1 MEAFAATG
9 MDSLR
14 HYSPEEAAEFLPVS
28 AATLRK
34 WIYARKV
41 PHHKLGGKPSFSTQ
55 DIRAMCA
62 MSAVAPL
69 PEPTTAASGEAEPPQ
84 PSEPTNPQPGP
95 YLTVDEAALIL
106 RCSTK
111 WLRDGVNHS
120 GFPHARL
127 SRLLFTC
134 ADVERIY
141 EMHHLLALSRQPH
154 TTSRR
159 KRSQS
164 ARKRT

>member
-1 MEAFAATG
+1 

-14 HYSPEEAAEFLPVS
+14 HYTPEEAAEFLPVS

-41 PHHKLGGKPSFSTQ
+41 PHHKLGGNPSFSTE

-69 PEPTTAASGEAEPPQ
+69 PEPTPTASGEAESPQ
-84 PSEPTNPQPGP
+84 PSEPTDPQAGP

-106 RCSTK
+106 RCST
-111 WLRDGVNHS
+111 
-120 GFPHARL
+120 
-127 SRLLFTC
+127 
-134 ADVERIY
+134 
-141 EMHHLLALSRQPH
+141 
-154 TTSRR
+154 
-159 KRSQS
+159 
-164 ARKRT
+164 